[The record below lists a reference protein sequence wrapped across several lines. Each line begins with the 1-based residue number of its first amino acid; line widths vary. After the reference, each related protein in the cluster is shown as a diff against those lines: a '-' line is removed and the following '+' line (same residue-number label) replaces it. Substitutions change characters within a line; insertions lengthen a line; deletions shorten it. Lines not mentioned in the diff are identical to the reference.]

1 MRLLPLFLI
10 LACPLFAQ
18 PGVQP
23 NQNVLLP
30 NGWTLSPAGQQIPL
44 GDFPMNMVLSPD
56 GSRLAITHNG
66 VGRQHIRLFD
76 TRKNVQLHDL
86 TLPKLWYGLAFSPD
100 GKRLYAAAGTSNAVD
115 VLTIDADTLRRDTV
129 IRLGQ
134 PWPNPMTPSGLA
146 LDRSGEHLY
155 VCTREDSALHRC
167 NTRTLQPEQRLLLR
181 SPAYACAMHPD
192 GTELYASLWGRH
204 AIAVIDPVSM
214 TVMAEITVGEH
225 PNEILLNAD
234 GSLLF
239 VANALDNSV
248 SVIDTRRRRQ
258 VKVLNCALYP
268 DAPNGSTTNGLALSP
283 DEKRLYVANAD
294 NNCLAVFEVD
304 NIDNIRSLGFVP
316 TGWYPTAVRCLGNNI
331 YVANGKGLGSLAN
344 PDGPNPLKSRR
355 ESPNVQYIGSLM
367 QGTLGVIPSPDEP
380 ALLQYAKQV
389 YSNTPYT
396 KEKELTPG
404 GQPGNPIPMRVGEP
418 SPIKYVFYIIKE
430 NRTYDQVLGD
440 MPEGNGDAALCLFP
454 EKITP
459 NQHALAREFVLLDNF
474 YVDAEVSADGHNWS
488 MGAYAN
494 DYVEK
499 KWPTSYGGRGGSYDF
514 EGGLMA
520 HPKGGYF
527 WDNCKR
533 HQVSYRTYGE
543 FVWDSKPSI
552 ATVRDNYC
560 VPYPSYSLEIQD
572 TTRARIWA
580 QDFDSLL
587 AIGQLPRFNS
597 IRMGNDHTSGLRKGA
612 YSPFAAVADN
622 DLGVGM
628 VIEHLSKSPV
638 WQESVVFILEDDAQN
653 GADHVDAHRSIC
665 FVAGP
670 HVKRGL
676 IDHTMYSTS
685 SVLRTMELI
694 LGLPPMSQY
703 DAAATPMWRCFTDK
717 PDTRAYVL
725 KPNLVNLDE
734 RNAAVDN
741 EWTRLSETFNLVQF
755 DAVPERL
762 FNEVL
767 WKAVKGFDSDM
778 PAPRVGAFV
787 RVTET
792 EE

>member
-1 MRLLPLFLI
+1 
-10 LACPLFAQ
+10 
-18 PGVQP
+18 
-23 NQNVLLP
+23 
-30 NGWTLSPAGQQIPL
+30 
-44 GDFPMNMVLSPD
+44 
-56 GSRLAITHNG
+56 
-66 VGRQHIRLFD
+66 
-76 TRKNVQLHDL
+76 
-86 TLPKLWYGLAFSPD
+86 
-100 GKRLYAAAGTSNAVD
+100 
-115 VLTIDADTLRRDTV
+115 
-129 IRLGQ
+129 
-134 PWPNPMTPSGLA
+134 
-146 LDRSGEHLY
+146 
-155 VCTREDSALHRC
+155 
-167 NTRTLQPEQRLLLR
+167 
-181 SPAYACAMHPD
+181 
-192 GTELYASLWGRH
+192 
-204 AIAVIDPVSM
+204 
-214 TVMAEITVGEH
+214 
-225 PNEILLNAD
+225 
-234 GSLLF
+234 
-239 VANALDNSV
+239 V

-587 AIGQLPRFNS
+587 ALGQLPRFNS

-612 YSPFAAVADN
+612 
-622 DLGVGM
+622 
-628 VIEHLSKSPV
+628 
-638 WQESVVFILEDDAQN
+638 
-653 GADHVDAHRSIC
+653 
-665 FVAGP
+665 
-670 HVKRGL
+670 
-676 IDHTMYSTS
+676 
-685 SVLRTMELI
+685 
-694 LGLPPMSQY
+694 
-703 DAAATPMWRCFTDK
+703 
-717 PDTRAYVL
+717 
-725 KPNLVNLDE
+725 
-734 RNAAVDN
+734 
-741 EWTRLSETFNLVQF
+741 
-755 DAVPERL
+755 
-762 FNEVL
+762 
-767 WKAVKGFDSDM
+767 
-778 PAPRVGAFV
+778 
-787 RVTET
+787 
-792 EE
+792 